1 METPKQDLRTQEAVG
16 RNGDMEQA
24 ARISIKTKPN
34 PDSMRR
40 KPQNTRAELAYKDE
54 QTTHHMYTPSPTAS
68 MKTIR
73 TQMMALATAMLLTI
87 SSAVSAQDSP
97 TLQREIPAADNQP
110 KMNIHNYTATY
121 NSGKVFVSWTSKNE
135 TADCLYIIERS
146 KDGYGFESV
155 GIKEGIG
162 SEIELYYSWIDK
174 NPPAGFAYYRVKKIT
189 RDGTQMYSAVNAVIN
204 QSTNFENYAL
214 EPEGQK

>member
-1 METPKQDLRTQEAVG
+1 METPKQDLRTQAAVG

>member
-1 METPKQDLRTQEAVG
+1 METPKENLRTQASTG
-16 RNGDMEQA
+16 KSSNTDMT
-24 ARISIKTKPN
+24 ARISIKTKPY
-34 PDSMRR
+34 PKSMRR
-40 KPQNTRAELAYKDE
+40 KPQNTRPERAHQSE
-54 QTTHHMYTPSPTAS
+54 QTTHHMYTPSPNAS

-73 TQMMALATAMLLTI
+73 TQMMAFATAMLLSI

-135 TADCLYIIERS
+135 TADCLYIVERS

>member
-1 METPKQDLRTQEAVG
+1 METPKRVLRTQETYSKSDATH
-16 RNGDMEQA
+16 QT
-24 ARISIKTKPN
+24 ARILIKTKPN
-34 PDSMRR
+34 PKSARTNL
-40 KPQNTRAELAYKDE
+40 QITRPERVNQSE
-54 QTTHHMYTPSPTAS
+54 QTTYNMYTSSPTAS

>member
-1 METPKQDLRTQEAVG
+1 
-16 RNGDMEQA
+16 
-24 ARISIKTKPN
+24 
-34 PDSMRR
+34 
-40 KPQNTRAELAYKDE
+40 
-54 QTTHHMYTPSPTAS
+54 MYTITISTPMKKFSTIVMSLAS
-68 MKTIR
+68 A
-73 TQMMALATAMLLTI
+73 ALLLLT
-87 SSAVSAQDSP
+87 SAAMAQDAP

-110 KMNIHNYTATY
+110 KMNIHNYSTTY